1 MKARIDLQDTHSG
14 LLSLFKMFEITLVL
28 ITFVVI
34 ISSPTKLKTGTYKFL
49 FFTHYK
55 AIFLMTL
62 TFTTVLFF
70 HLTLG
75 SLHMKHMS
83 IIIRQRH
90 KLTGF
95 FFSVSLQNT
104 FSKSRDLEKTGHLRL
119 TSVFSRYYIKYPTP
133 QQYCSQIN

>member
-28 ITFVVI
+28 IIFVVI
-34 ISSPTKLKTGTYKFL
+34 ISSPTKLKTGTNKFL

-75 SLHMKHMS
+75 SLHM
-83 IIIRQRH
+83 
-90 KLTGF
+90 
-95 FFSVSLQNT
+95 
-104 FSKSRDLEKTGHLRL
+104 
-119 TSVFSRYYIKYPTP
+119 
-133 QQYCSQIN
+133 